1 MVFFFFDLITARY
14 YFYYVGLWR
23 KKNTPDPIMQRRNR
37 ANQWLMRAIR
47 IDRVVMDIFDMT
59 GDLRSV
65 AIMKETQPGMNARIW
80 QKD

>member
-1 MVFFFFDLITARY
+1 
-14 YFYYVGLWR
+14 
-23 KKNTPDPIMQRRNR
+23 
-37 ANQWLMRAIR
+37 MRAIR